1 MSEADLDALDE
12 VTAATTIGYAGEQ
25 TVHNP
30 LSNST
35 TRSRKYS
42 TRAVPQQRSSNRP
55 SSHRTVIRKES
66 ENRDAFIDFRTRC
79 EHYGI
84 SHDLITMTSTSS
96 PSDDSLPFGSTTQ
109 RYEALTLAL
118 SCSYY
123 ESPRQIPTEGLGIS
137 QPSLSRPLRRGERQL
152 LSSALQAHEYV
163 NTGFPLALSLTAPI
177 ESFLK

>member
-109 RYEALTLAL
+109 RYEALTPAL
-118 SCSYY
+118 SCGYY

-177 ESFLK
+177 ESF